1 MSANRTSPPAR
12 SRTAAGSA
20 AKPGAASTIGDT
32 FTIGALGDAAGVN
45 PETIRYYERIGL
57 IAPPPR
63 SASGYRRYDQ
73 AAARRLRFIRR
84 GRELGF
90 GIPEIAALLRL
101 AGHPEAPCRD
111 ADALSREHLAEVD
124 AKIADLQALRAEL
137 ARLADCASR
146 SARHCRLIEALEER
160 PCCT

>member
-1 MSANRTSPPAR
+1 MSANRINAPTR
-12 SRTAAGSA
+12 SRTVSRTV
-20 AKPGAASTIGDT
+20 AKGAAASGAT
-32 FTIGALGDAAGVN
+32 FTIGTLGAAAGVN

-90 GIPEIAALLRL
+90 GIPEIQALLRL
-101 AGHPEAPCRD
+101 SDHPDAPCRD
-111 ADALSREHLAEVD
+111 ADLLSREHLAEVD
-124 AKIADLQALRAEL
+124 AKIADLQALRGEL
-137 ARLADCASR
+137 ARLANCASH
-146 SARHCRLIEALEER
+146 SAKHCRLIEALEER
-160 PCCT
+160 RCCT